1 MPQDTRDE
9 NGEKVLDFEQIGAI
23 LHNDPFAKE
32 ETDVTEVN
40 TETETDVTEDSTTD
54 IIEPVPEIDPE
65 TEALPEP
72 VPEIDPKDV
81 QINELQTK
89 LDAVLD
95 KIAVLT
101 NKTDEVKT
109 TQDETNAITNNAE
122 AETAITNRLGSM
134 YAVNLNDTIMATLDS
149 EDSKERASGIGQLMQ
164 GLGMTVHKNVL
175 KDVAALIQNQVPQYI
190 SNSNVEATQAAS
202 IKEDFYGKY
211 PTLNTPT
218 LRGVVASKT
227 NEIVTRDSIQEW
239 SPALRDL
246 VAKEVF
252 EALKVKQNTQTITPK
267 TVQPKFISDVT
278 STGAPKK
285 GEDLTKLDLDQL
297 TDMFF

>member
-23 LHNDPFAKE
+23 LHNDPFAEE